1 MKKVLSVLMSMFLL
15 FTVCIPAFAADS
27 VTAEVKTV
35 LDKETGV
42 LTLTISV
49 PAGTDLATLE
59 STLTYDAAKLEL
71 TDVVYGAGDMTTAN
85 KDTAGAVRLFMVWAA
100 SQTDA
105 ATLATITFK
114 VKDGAAGKA
123 AFAFKD
129 TAATDSKDAVMDLG
143 FGDSASFDT
152 ALTDAPPTD
161 EKIPSTAGKYI
172 AVGAVATVVAAA
184 AVAAGAVV
192 KRKKQDA

>member
-15 FTVCIPAFAADS
+15 FTVCIPAF
-27 VTAEVKTV
+27 K
-35 LDKETGV
+35 
-42 LTLTISV
+42 
-49 PAGTDLATLE
+49 
-59 STLTYDAAKLEL
+59 
-71 TDVVYGAGDMTTAN
+71 N
-85 KDTAGAVRLFMVWAA
+85 
-100 SQTDA
+100 
-105 ATLATITFK
+105 
-114 VKDGAAGKA
+114 
-123 AFAFKD
+123 
-129 TAATDSKDAVMDLG
+129 TAATDSKDAVMDFS
-143 FGDSASFDT
+143 FGDSASLDT

>member
-1 MKKVLSVLMSMFLL
+1 MKKVLSVLMSMLLL
-15 FTVCIPAFAADS
+15 FALCIPAFAADS

-35 LDKETGV
+35 LDKENRV
-42 LTLTISV
+42 LTLTLSV

-71 TDVVYGAGDMTTAN
+71 TDVVYGAGDMTTVN

-105 ATLATITFK
+105 ATLATVTFK
-114 VKDGAAGKA
+114 VKDDAAGKA
-123 AFAFKD
+123 SFAFKD
-129 TAATDSKDAVMDLG
+129 TTATDSQDATMEFI
-143 FGDSASFDT
+143 FGDSASFDV

-172 AVGAVATVVAAA
+172 AVGAVAAVVAAA
-184 AVAAGAVV
+184 AVATGAVI